1 MDIVFAG
8 SPVVWVLLVMS
19 VLALTI
25 VLLKVWQLIQLRP
38 EDYAPL
44 EDALLLWNNGSY
56 QQAIAKINPDRF
68 GGDMLL
74 LAMQGTLADKAV
86 SPLREELERM
96 AITKLNDLRSLL
108 PALEAIATLSPLLGL
123 LGTVLGMIE
132 AFQAMEAAG
141 SRVDPAVLSSGI
153 WQALLTTAIGL
164 TVAIPAL
171 AVYNWLDRKVQRVGE
186 WLSDATTR
194 IFSVHHGITATGITD
209 DA

>member
-38 EDYAPL
+38 ENYAPL

-56 QQAIAKINPDRF
+56 QQAIEKVNADRF

-171 AVYNWLDRKVQRVGE
+171 AVYNWLDRKVQRVAE

-194 IFSVHHGITATGITD
+194 IFSAHHGITATGISD

>member
-1 MDIVFAG
+1 MDVVFAG

-25 VLLKVWQLIQLRP
+25 VLLKMWQLVQLRP
-38 EDYAPL
+38 ETHAPL
-44 EDALLLWNNGSY
+44 EEALVLWGNGY
-56 QQAIAKINPDRF
+56 RDQAMERVDVDSF
-68 GGDMLL
+68 GGELLL
-74 LAMQGTLADKAV
+74 LAMQATTKKMDSEPV
-86 SPLREELERM
+86 REELERM
-96 AITKLNDLRSLL
+96 ALTKLNDLRSLL
-108 PALEAIATLSPLLGL
+108 PALEVIATLSPLLGL

-164 TVAIPAL
+164 TIAIPTL
-171 AVYNWLDRKVQRVGE
+171 AMYNWLDRKVQRVAE

-194 IFSVHHGITATGITD
+194 VFSIHHGVVIGRTNNDT
-209 DA
+209 

>member
-8 SPVVWVLLVMS
+8 SPVVWVLLAMS

-25 VLLKVWQLIQLRP
+25 VLLKIWQLVQLRP
-38 EDYAPL
+38 ESNAAL
-44 EDALLLWNNGSY
+44 EEALGKWCSGRHEE
-56 QQAIAKINPDRF
+56 AIEKIDHSSF
-68 GGDMLL
+68 GADMLL
-74 LAMQGTLADKAV
+74 LAMQATSTGLPMD
-86 SPLREELERM
+86 PLREELERM
-96 AITKLNDLRSLL
+96 AITKLKELRSLL
-108 PALEAIATLSPLLGL
+108 PALEAVATLSPLLGL

-164 TVAIPAL
+164 TIAIPAL
-171 AVYNWLDRKVQRVGE
+171 ALYNWLDRKVQRVAE

-194 IFSVHHGITATGITD
+194 IFSVHHGISVVVSTD
-209 DA
+209 DT

>member
-8 SPVVWVLLVMS
+8 SPVVWVLLAMS

-25 VLLKVWQLIQLRP
+25 VLLKIWQLVQLRP
-38 EDYAPL
+38 ESNAPL
-44 EDALLLWNNGSY
+44 EEAIGEWCGGHHA
-56 QQAIAKINPDRF
+56 QAIEKIDQSSF
-68 GGDMLL
+68 GGDILL
-74 LAMQGTLADKAV
+74 LAMQATSKGLPME
-86 SPLREELERM
+86 PLREELERM
-96 AITKLNDLRSLL
+96 AITKLRELRSLL

-164 TVAIPAL
+164 TIAIPAL
-171 AVYNWLDRKVQRVGE
+171 ALYNWLDRKVQRVAE
-186 WLSDATTR
+186 WLSDSTTR
-194 IFSVHHGITATGITD
+194 IFSVHHGISVAVSTD
-209 DA
+209 DT

>member
-8 SPVVWVLLVMS
+8 SPVVWVLLAMS

-25 VLLKVWQLIQLRP
+25 VLLKIWQLVQLRP
-38 EDYAPL
+38 ETHASL
-44 EDALLLWNNGSY
+44 EEALVDWGRGHH
-56 QQAIAKINPDRF
+56 QQAIGKIDQSSF
-68 GGDMLL
+68 GGDILL
-74 LAMQGTLADKAV
+74 LAMQATSAGSPMD
-86 SPLREELERM
+86 PLREELERM
-96 AITKLNDLRSLL
+96 AITKLKELRSLL

-164 TVAIPAL
+164 TIAIPTLAL
-171 AVYNWLDRKVQRVGE
+171 YNWFDRKAQRVAE
-186 WLSDATTR
+186 WISDATTR
-194 IFSVHHGITATGITD
+194 IFSVHHGISVAASTD
-209 DA
+209 DT

>member
-8 SPVVWVLLVMS
+8 SPVVWVLLAMS

-25 VLLKVWQLIQLRP
+25 VLLKIWQLVQLRP
-38 EDYAPL
+38 ESNAPL
-44 EDALLLWNNGSY
+44 EAAIGEWCGGHHA
-56 QQAIAKINPDRF
+56 QAIEKIDQSSF
-68 GGDMLL
+68 GGDILL
-74 LAMQGTLADKAV
+74 LAMQASSKGLPME
-86 SPLREELERM
+86 PLREELERM
-96 AITKLNDLRSLL
+96 AITKLKELRSLL

-164 TVAIPAL
+164 TIAIPAL
-171 AVYNWLDRKVQRVGE
+171 ALYNWLDRKVQRVAE

-194 IFSVHHGITATGITD
+194 IFSVHHGIAVAVATD
-209 DA
+209 DT